1 MGSIPVPSAKYDNQ
15 LWRGN
20 PIAGDGTR
28 LESGRSVKTLAGST
42 PVPSANFWKIKPTAG
57 DGTGFESRRGESP
70 YEFDPRIFRQFRP
83 RNLQHSTS
91 TQLRRIVR
99 VRFMVPVS
107 KAGVGNTTGGS
118 NPSSSAK
125 CKCSSVVER
134 LVANEKVAG
143 SIPVSC
149 SNLPEHQHLTR
160 NMG

>member
-70 YEFDPRIFRQFRP
+70 YEFDPRIFRQLRP
-83 RNLQHSTS
+83 RNPTTLN
-91 TQLRRIVR
+91 
-99 VRFMVPVS
+99 F
-107 KAGVGNTTGGS
+107 NTTTEDC
-118 NPSSSAK
+118 PS
-125 CKCSSVVER
+125 
-134 LVANEKVAG
+134 
-143 SIPVSC
+143 PVYGACFESRC
-149 SNLPEHQHLTR
+149 GASRRGFESLILRQ
-160 NMG
+160 MQV